1 MNIKKTLLIWGCVLT
16 STLSFSQTLH
26 NIMFCDTNDPNIG
39 ESVCEDNDRELD
51 EIDDIAGYIG
61 YKVARYVYN
70 GSNCTKSNLMKVV
83 NTIQTQSNDIIVFYY
98 SGHGTHAPGQDNDKF
113 PQMLLNSRYEGDFV
127 PVRLVAEQLDKK
139 PHGLLLILT
148 DCCNNI
154 VNGVRPK
161 SALSQLQSTTIAK
174 SSEAAN
180 YKRLFVESKGKI
192 MATGCKLGQ
201 TSIALTKGG
210 LFSICFWDKLY
221 AECSQGNNPSW
232 QNILRETTKE
242 TMAQASRLPRPEEQE
257 PYFVIDIHS
266 TNGGETTPVPIPT
279 PPTPSNN
286 NNQITTNTPLT
297 NVLATILSQQD
308 VSQRLNMI
316 PQILNSHFPTGG
328 HIVTLGRDLETVVDY
343 EEAATFFRR
352 IASSK
357 KIVRINVI
365 KEETASDGLPY
376 ITITEMRTE

>member
-1 MNIKKTLLIWGCVLT
+1 
-16 STLSFSQTLH
+16 
-26 NIMFCDTNDPNIG
+26 MFCDTNDPDIG
-39 ESVCEDNDRELD
+39 ESVSEDNDRELD

-61 YKVARYVYN
+61 YKIVRYVYN

-83 NTIQTQSNDIIVFYY
+83 NSIQTNANDVIVFYY
-98 SGHGTHAPGQDNDKF
+98 SGHGTHAPGQSNDEF
-113 PQMLLNSRYEGDFV
+113 PQLLLNSRYEGDFV
-127 PVRLVAEQLDKK
+127 PARIVAEQLNKK

-154 VNGVRPK
+154 VNGVTPK
-161 SALSQLQSTTIAK
+161 STLSQLQTTTIAK

-180 YKRLFVESKGKI
+180 YKRLFMESKGII

-201 TSIALTKGG
+201 TSIAIKDGG

-221 AECSQGNNPSW
+221 AECSKGNNPSW

-242 TMAQASRLPRPEEQE
+242 TMAQASRFREEQE
-257 PYFVIDIHS
+257 PYFEIDING
-266 TNGGETTPVPIPT
+266 TNVGGTTPVPIPT
-279 PPTPSNN
+279 PPAPSNTN
-286 NNQITTNTPLT
+286 NHISTNTPLT
-297 NVLATILSQQD
+297 NVLATILSKQD

-316 PQILNSHFPTGG
+316 PQILNSHFPKGG
-328 HIVTLGRDLETVVDY
+328 HIVTLGRNLETVVDY
-343 EEAATFFRR
+343 EEAPAFFRR

-376 ITITEMRTE
+376 ITVTEMRTE